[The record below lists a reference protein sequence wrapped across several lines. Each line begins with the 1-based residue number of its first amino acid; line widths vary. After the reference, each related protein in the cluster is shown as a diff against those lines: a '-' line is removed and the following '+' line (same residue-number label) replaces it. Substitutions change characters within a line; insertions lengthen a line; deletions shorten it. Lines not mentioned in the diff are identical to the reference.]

1 MTGETISHY
10 VIREKL
16 GEGGMGVVYKA
27 VDTKLDRTVALKF
40 LAPHLLRN
48 DDARRR
54 FEQEA
59 KTAAS
64 LNHPNICTLY
74 EIDEA
79 DGHTF
84 LALEYIDGEGLD
96 EIAGRGPL
104 PAAQAADYAAQAAR
118 GLAAAHAKGI
128 VHRDIKGGNIMVT
141 AAGLVKVMDFGLAR
155 LTSDARLTQDGTVLG
170 TPAYMAPEQ
179 LEGLDVDAR
188 ADVWALGVVFY
199 EMLAGRLP
207 FKAEYRQALLYAVM
221 HEQPE
226 PLAEAPE
233 ELAAIVAKALEKDP
247 AARYADAAEM
257 GAAIDAFVDAERSS
271 AATPPAAKQ
280 GGEWTSK
287 QRVFGLPLVH
297 IATGYD
303 PLTGRIR
310 IAKGIIAI
318 GNVAVGGVAV
328 GGVSLGA
335 IAIGGVTAGIASLG
349 GVALALWVAFGA
361 VTVGL
366 DPRGVVAI
374 GPEGTRVMEQ
384 AVIEQA
390 ALRKEQSE
398 PPSVAVMPFVN
409 SSGDPDFEYFSDGM
423 TDELINA
430 LSKIRGLKVVARS
443 SVFRLKGQELDVG
456 EIGERL
462 NVGAV
467 LEGTVRKAGD
477 RLRITTQLIN
487 VADGFEIWSD
497 RFESELKDVFDV
509 QDEICRAMVGALEA
523 ELLDD
528 PAQPVVRAATQNP
541 KAYELYL
548 RGQSHFQRFTEAEVE
563 RSRSYFEEALRID
576 PNYALAHVGLANY
589 YTLRVSWGLAPAE
602 DLAKAEA
609 ELSKA
614 LQLDDSIAVAHAS
627 MAIAQ
632 IRRWNWA
639 SAERSLRRAL
649 GLEPGLA
656 IAHLFHSVFLA
667 SVGGIDE
674 AVEEIEEAVALD
686 PLTLGGTETLV
697 RFLVLAGR
705 YEEASRPA
713 EDLIEFDE
721 RSPLGYQTLE
731 KIYSATGRFEDAVAA
746 LEQGREYSGGD
757 TTYDARLAIAYGK
770 VGRQRDARKILD
782 TLLAQR
788 RESYYSPFNLG
799 LIYLGLGE
807 DDRAFEWFET
817 AFEERAPSLPYLR
830 WTPRQWGFER
840 LADDPRYH
848 DLLRR
853 MNVPPPR

>member
-1 MTGETISHY
+1 MMGETISHY

-27 VDTKLDRTVALKF
+27 VDTRLDRTVALKF

-141 AAGLVKVMDFGLAR
+141 ADGLVKVMDFGLAR

-179 LEGLDVDAR
+179 LEGIDVDAR

-199 EMLAGRLP
+199 EMLAGQVP
-207 FKAEYRQALLYAVM
+207 FKAEYQQALLYAVM

-226 PLAEAPE
+226 PLADAPE
-233 ELAAIVAKALEKDP
+233 ELSAIVAKALEKDLS
-247 AARYADAAEM
+247 ARYADAAEM
-257 GAAIDAFVDAERSS
+257 GAAIEAFVDAERSS
-271 AATPPAAKQ
+271 AATFPPLKQ
-280 GGEWTSK
+280 AGGEWTSK
-287 QRVFGLPLVH
+287 QRLFGLPLVH
-297 IATGYD
+297 IATGFD
-303 PLTGRIR
+303 PLTGRAR

-318 GNVAVGGVAV
+318 GGIAVGGFAV
-328 GGVSLGA
+328 GGISLGA
-335 IAIGGVTAGIASLG
+335 FAIGGIAAGITSVG
-349 GVALALWVAFGA
+349 GVALALWMAFGA
-361 VTVGL
+361 VTVGM
-366 DPRGVVAI
+366 DPQGVVAI

-384 AVIEQA
+384 TIVEQA
-390 ALRKEQSE
+390 ASSEKESE

-430 LSKIRGLKVVARS
+430 LSKIKGLKVVARS
-443 SVFRLKGQELDVG
+443 SVFRLKGQELAVG

-487 VADGFEIWSD
+487 ADDGFEIWSD
-497 RFESELKDVFDV
+497 RYDSQMKDVFEV

-528 PAQPVVRAATQNP
+528 PLQPVVRAATQNP

-548 RGQSHFQRFTEAEVE
+548 RGQSYFQRFTEADVE
-563 RSRSYFEEALRID
+563 QSRSYFEEALRID
-576 PNYALAHVGLANY
+576 PNYALARVWLANS
-589 YTLRVSWGLAPAE
+589 YTFRVGRGIAPAE
-602 DLAKAEA
+602 DLATAEA

-614 LQLDDSIAVAHAS
+614 LQLDDSIALAHAS
-627 MAIAQ
+627 MGVAQ
-632 IRRWNWA
+632 IRRWNWV
-639 SAERSLRRAL
+639 SAERSLERAL
-649 GLEPGLA
+649 ALEPGLA
-656 IAHLFHSVFLA
+656 IAHFFHSIFLR
-667 SVGGIDE
+667 SVGRIDE
-674 AVEEIEEAVALD
+674 ALEAARQAVALN
-686 PLTLGGTETLV
+686 PLNSEFRGALV
-697 RFLVLAGR
+697 SSLVTTGR
-705 YEEASRPA
+705 YEEAHRQA
-713 EDLIEFDE
+713 EDLIRLNEGSGYQYLAEVHSAMGRFDE
-721 RSPLGYQTLE
+721 AVEALERSREVSRGE
-731 KIYSATGRFEDAVAA
+731 MSIEAA
-746 LEQGREYSGGD
+746 L
-757 TTYDARLAIAYGK
+757 AVAYGK
-770 VGRQRDARKILD
+770 ANRPGDARNILD
-782 TLLAQR
+782 ALLERR
-788 RESYYSPFNLG
+788 RESYFSAYSIG
-799 LIYLGLGE
+799 LVHLALGE
-807 DDRAFEWFET
+807 DDPAFTWFET
-817 AFEERAPSLPYLR
+817 AFEERTPSLPSLR

>member
-1 MTGETISHY
+1 M
-10 VIREKL
+10 
-16 GEGGMGVVYKA
+16 
-27 VDTKLDRTVALKF
+27 
-40 LAPHLLRN
+40 
-48 DDARRR
+48 
-54 FEQEA
+54 
-59 KTAAS
+59 
-64 LNHPNICTLY
+64 
-74 EIDEA
+74 
-79 DGHTF
+79 
-84 LALEYIDGEGLD
+84 
-96 EIAGRGPL
+96 
-104 PAAQAADYAAQAAR
+104 
-118 GLAAAHAKGI
+118 
-128 VHRDIKGGNIMVT
+128 
-141 AAGLVKVMDFGLAR
+141 
-155 LTSDARLTQDGTVLG
+155 
-170 TPAYMAPEQ
+170 
-179 LEGLDVDAR
+179 
-188 ADVWALGVVFY
+188 
-199 EMLAGRLP
+199 
-207 FKAEYRQALLYAVM
+207 
-221 HEQPE
+221 
-226 PLAEAPE
+226 
-233 ELAAIVAKALEKDP
+233 
-247 AARYADAAEM
+247 
-257 GAAIDAFVDAERSS
+257 
-271 AATPPAAKQ
+271 
-280 GGEWTSK
+280 
-287 QRVFGLPLVH
+287 
-297 IATGYD
+297 
-303 PLTGRIR
+303 
-310 IAKGIIAI
+310 
-318 GNVAVGGVAV
+318 
-328 GGVSLGA
+328 
-335 IAIGGVTAGIASLG
+335 
-349 GVALALWVAFGA
+349 
-361 VTVGL
+361 
-366 DPRGVVAI
+366 
-374 GPEGTRVMEQ
+374 
-384 AVIEQA
+384 
-390 ALRKEQSE
+390 
-398 PPSVAVMPFVN
+398 
-409 SSGDPDFEYFSDGM
+409 
-423 TDELINA
+423 
-430 LSKIRGLKVVARS
+430 
-443 SVFRLKGQELDVG
+443 FRLKGQELDVG

>member
-1 MTGETISHY
+1 
-10 VIREKL
+10 
-16 GEGGMGVVYKA
+16 MGVVYKA

-48 DDARRR
+48 DEARRR

-96 EIAGRGPL
+96 EIAARGPV
-104 PAAQAADYAAQAAR
+104 PAPQAADYAAQAAR

-141 AAGLVKVMDFGLAR
+141 ADGLVKVMDFGLAR
-155 LTSDARLTQDGTVLG
+155 LTSEARLTQDGTVLG

-179 LEGLDVDAR
+179 LEGIDVDAR
-188 ADVWALGVVFY
+188 ADVWALGVVLY

-207 FKAEYRQALLYAVM
+207 FEAEYRQALLYSVM

-226 PLAEAPE
+226 PLTDAPE
-233 ELAAIVAKALEKDP
+233 ELAAIVTKALEKDP
-247 AARYADAAEM
+247 APRYADAAEM
-257 GAAIDAFVDAERSS
+257 GAAIEAFVDAERSS
-271 AATPPAAKQ
+271 AASPAPAKQ
-280 GGEWTSK
+280 GGEWKSK
-287 QRVFGLPLVH
+287 QRLFGLPLIHV
-297 IATGYD
+297 ATGYD

-318 GNVAVGGVAV
+318 GAIAVGGVAM
-328 GGVSLGA
+328 GGISIGA
-335 IAIGGVTAGIASLG
+335 IAIGGITAGITSLG
-349 GVALALWVAFGA
+349 GIALALWMAFGA

-366 DPRGVVAI
+366 DPQGVVAI

-384 AVIEQA
+384 TIVEQA
-390 ALRKEQSE
+390 ASSEEESE
-398 PPSVAVMPFVN
+398 PPSVAVMPFIN
-409 SSGDPDFEYFSDGM
+409 ASGDPDFEYFSDGM

-430 LSKIRGLKVVARS
+430 LSKIKGLKVVARS
-443 SVFRLKGQELDVG
+443 SVFRLKGQELAVG

-497 RFESELKDVFDV
+497 RYDSEMKDVFDV

-528 PAQPVVRAATQNP
+528 PSRPVVRAATQDP

-548 RGQSHFQRFTEAEVE
+548 RGQSHFQRFTEPEVE
-563 RSRSYFEEALRID
+563 QSRSYFEEALRID
-576 PNYALAHVGLANY
+576 PNYALARVWLANS
-589 YTLRVSWGLAPAE
+589 YTVLVSWGLAPAE
-602 DLAKAEA
+602 ELAKAEA

-649 GLEPGLA
+649 ELEPSLA
-656 IAHLFHSVFLA
+656 IAHLFHSLFL
-667 SVGGIDE
+667 SLVGGIDE
-674 AVEEIEEAVALD
+674 AVEEIEQAVALD
-686 PLTLGGTETLV
+686 PLTPGGTAMLV
-697 RFLVLAGR
+697 RFLALTGR
-705 YEEASRPA
+705 DEEARRPA
-713 EDLIEFDE
+713 EDLVEFDK
-721 RSPLGYQTLE
+721 RSPLGYQILGVFYGA
-731 KIYSATGRFEDAVAA
+731 IGRFEDAAET
-746 LEQGREYSGGD
+746 LEQGREYSGGNA
-757 TTYDARLAIAYGK
+757 TYDARLAIAYGK

-782 TLLAQR
+782 ALVTQR
-788 RESYYSPFNLG
+788 RESYFSPLFLG
-799 LIYLGLGE
+799 LIHLALGE

-817 AFEERAPSLPYLR
+817 AFEERTPALPSLR
-830 WTPRQWGFER
+830 WLPRRRGFER